1 MIRSLLSLQLFVLCF
16 IFSWTCQPLK
26 AQDTLSSDSLQA
38 MIDAPTQ
45 FTQVPYFTFGK
56 GLGLISPD
64 SVFALNIRFRIQNRA
79 VFNFNDG
86 DPANIEGKVRRLR
99 LRFDGFVYHPR
110 VTYVIQLSFTPEDMD
125 WERTQFPNI
134 LRDAMIFYKVNK
146 NLTLGLGQTKLP
158 GNRQRVNSS
167 GDLQFVDRSIVNAT
181 LNVDRDF
188 GIQAK
193 YARQLKNKFHYVLLG
208 AISTGKGRNFF
219 QEVSEL
225 SYTGRIELLPFGL
238 FEAFGDY
245 FEGDL
250 MREKTPKLSIGMTLN
265 QNYNTLRTGG
275 QIGVLLYQ
283 PTDMT
288 TYMSDWL
295 FKYRGF
301 AFASEFLY
309 RTSENPLTFNDENDV
324 RYVYNGLGQNFQA
337 SYLLP
342 NDLEFAG
349 RYTRLNPR
357 GQVRLYEPDLQHIT
371 VGLTRYLR
379 GHRLK
384 LQSDFTYELLGTYGE
399 RPNPARNNF
408 IWRFQV
414 ELGI

>member
-1 MIRSLLSLQLFVLCF
+1 MIKFVSLLYFIILFVF
-16 IFSWTCQPLK
+16 SGIFLQAS
-26 AQDTLSSDSLQA
+26 AQDTLSLDKNQL
-38 MIDAPTQ
+38 MISAPSQ

-56 GLGLISPD
+56 GVGLASPD
-64 SVFALNIRFRIQNRA
+64 SIFSLNIRFRIQNRA
-79 VFNFNDG
+79 VFNFNDNM
-86 DPANIEGKVRRLR
+86 PNTIEGKVRRLR
-99 LRFDGFVYHPR
+99 LRFDGFVYSSK
-110 VTYVIQLSFTPEDMD
+110 VTYVIQLSFSADDMD

-134 LRDAMIFYKVNK
+134 LRDAMVFYKVSD
-146 NLTLGLGQTKLP
+146 NLTLGAGQTKLP

-188 GIQAK
+188 GLQAK
-193 YARQLKNKFHYVLLG
+193 YSRRLANKFHYVLLG
-208 AISTGKGRNFF
+208 AISTGQGRNFY
-219 QEVSEL
+219 QEDSEL

-238 FEAFGDY
+238 FQSFGDY

-250 MREKTPKLSIGMTLN
+250 MREKTPKVSIGMTVN

-283 PTDMT
+283 TTDMA

-309 RTSENPLTFNDENDV
+309 RDADNPLTFNEANDV
-324 RYVYNGLGQNFQA
+324 RYVYNGLGQNYQA
-337 SYLLP
+337 SYILP

-349 RYTRLNPR
+349 RYSRMEPGNKIK
-357 GQVRLYEPDLQHIT
+357 QYEPSLQQFTAGIT
-371 VGLTRYLR
+371 KYIR

-384 LQSDFTYELLGTYGE
+384 VQTDLTYEMVQSHTE
-399 RPNPARNNF
+399 ISDRNNF
-408 IWRFQV
+408 ILRFQV